1 MTDIF
6 IPTADGTWVSEKFER
21 LASVINDY
29 DHNLEL
35 RWIPPDKRTRED
47 KHPFVIV
54 DTRINQ
60 VVVYAS
66 ELDTPEGILAKLWG
80 IDNCKHNVLEQLEIQ
95 ERAQKALEMKEWM
108 DKKEEAIDLAFF
120 FKQSPLH
127 TIRHNGKKFDH
138 NRRRI
143 E

>member
-1 MTDIF
+1 VTDIF
-6 IPTADGTWVSEKFER
+6 IPTPDGSWVSEKFEQ
-21 LASVINDY
+21 LASVIQDY

-47 KHPFVIV
+47 KHPYVIV

-80 IDNCKHNVLEQLEIQ
+80 IDNCKHNVLEQVEIQ
-95 ERAQKALEMKEWM
+95 ERAAKALEMKKWI
-108 DKKEEAIDLAFF
+108 DTKEEAADLAYF

-127 TIRHNGKKFDH
+127 TIRHGGKKFDH

-143 E
+143 D